1 MGFLKEFKDFA
12 MRGNLVDFA
21 IGVVVGG
28 AFGKVTSSFVDG
40 IVMPVVGKLVGGADF
55 SQLKYK
61 IQDGSKEVLDA
72 AGNVTTKAVPEV
84 YIKYGEFI
92 NVCIDFIIIAFVMF
106 LVIKAMNKMK
116 KEEPAPA
123 PAGPTKDQ
131 ELLGEIR
138 DLLKK

>member
-28 AFGKVTSSFVDG
+28 AFGKVTASFVDG
-40 IVMPVVGKLVGGADF
+40 IVMPIVGKLVGGADF
-55 SQLKYK
+55 SELKYK
-61 IQDGSKEVLDA
+61 IQDGSKEVVDA
-72 AGNVTTKAVPEV
+72 TGTVTTKAVPEV

-92 NVCIDFIIIAFVMF
+92 NVCIDFIVIAFVMF
-106 LVIKAMNKMK
+106 LVIKAMNRMK